1 MNDIP
6 QVTWLKNSP
15 IKYGWLKAVLF
26 IICFLS
32 FGFIIHLLLT
42 VFGGG
47 IIRSFLR
54 ELGLLSG
61 AQWYYKEWVTIG
73 LTYPISTLFWVWI
86 FHKIINKQSFLSLG
100 FQFSGYKDDFLS
112 GVFLGLGIIGSGFGT
127 LYVFNFLSVLSIQFS
142 PNNHL
147 LYIFMFFL
155 IAVGEEASI
164 RGFVL
169 KNLSS
174 SLNKYIALVL
184 SSLAYVY
191 LQINIG
197 MTGVDLNMI
206 AGKGIVL
213 LLNLFLFGILLGLY
227 CIYRNNL
234 WFPIGMNFSWNYLKG
249 PVCNFWNY
257 HHGMNTIFSHDLN
270 ASAFENSILLTAL
283 IIAGIIFVYKRYNSK
298 ARVTI

>member
-234 WFPIGMNFSWNYLKG
+234 WFPIGMNFSLNYLKG

>member
-15 IKYGWLKAVLF
+15 IKYGLLKAVLF

-127 LYVFNFLSVLSIQFS
+127 LYVFNFLSVESIQFS

-155 IAVGEEASI
+155 IAVGEETSI

-234 WFPIGMNFSWNYLKG
+234 WFPIGMNFSWSYLKG